1 MKIEKIKL
9 INGQELRDY
18 EINEEAVPLPGY
30 IPVKAVDGEQ
40 TAYINSGNVLYMVVG
55 KDGAD
60 NAYIHTAP
68 FPVRVAK

>member
-30 IPVKAVDGEQ
+30 IPVKVAGSEQ
-40 TAYINSGNVLYMVVG
+40 TVYINSGNILYMMTD

-68 FPVRVAK
+68 FSVRVAK